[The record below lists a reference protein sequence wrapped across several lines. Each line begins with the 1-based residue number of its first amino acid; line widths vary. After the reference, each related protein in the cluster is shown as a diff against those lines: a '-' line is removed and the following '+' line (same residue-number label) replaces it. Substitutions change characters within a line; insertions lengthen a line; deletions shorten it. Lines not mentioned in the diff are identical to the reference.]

1 MENRKWSDPNFA
13 PIILPL
19 LFIMG
24 VLGAGVIIVILDAI
38 FNLGLS

>member
-1 MENRKWSDPNFA
+1 MRNKWSDPNLA
-13 PIILPL
+13 PIILAL

-24 VLGAGVIIVILDAI
+24 VCGAGVILVLLDLI

>member
-1 MENRKWSDPNFA
+1 MRNKWSDPNLA
-13 PIILPL
+13 PIILAL

-24 VLGAGVIIVILDAI
+24 VCGAGVILVLLDAI

>member
-1 MENRKWSDPNFA
+1 MKWSDPNLT
-13 PIILPL
+13 PITLAL
-19 LFIMG
+19 LFTMG

>member
-1 MENRKWSDPNFA
+1 MKNKWSDPNYA
-13 PIILPL
+13 PITLAL
-19 LFIMG
+19 LFAIG

>member
-1 MENRKWSDPNFA
+1 MRNKWSDPNLV
-13 PIILPL
+13 PITLSL
-19 LFIMG
+19 LFAIG

>member
-1 MENRKWSDPNFA
+1 MNNKWSDPNLA
-13 PIILPL
+13 PITLAL

-24 VLGAGVIIVILDAI
+24 VCGAGVILVLLDFI

>member
-1 MENRKWSDPNFA
+1 MRNKWSAPNLA
-13 PIILPL
+13 PIILAL

-24 VLGAGVIIVILDAI
+24 VCGAGVILVLLDFI

>member
-1 MENRKWSDPNFA
+1 MRNKWSDPNLV
-13 PIILPL
+13 PITLAL
-19 LFIMG
+19 LFAIG